1 MHRERGNFMKMNLKR
16 NEKIQPLLGEKKGWN
31 IVVEILLFVVVF
43 FVCTIGQ
50 SLLSAPF
57 QMVMLFKDPGYVSAV
72 QSGDLATITEATA
85 AVVAKESFTVMLLIS
100 EIAIIAI
107 TLGFCVLFE
116 KRNPRKVGFS
126 KGNFLKEYGIGIV
139 AGFLLFSAAVLIAVL
154 TGSVKLSVEG
164 GGIILIFF
172 AIGFMIQGMAEEV
185 LCRGYLMCSV
195 VRRYPLWVGVIANSV
210 VFAALHLLNAGI
222 SVLAFINL
230 ILYGVFASLYFIRR
244 GNIWGI
250 GAFHSVWNFVQ
261 GNFYGIQVSGN
272 GKMTSVLA
280 STFTEG
286 REVINGGTF
295 GLEGGLAVSIVLV
308 IGIVLLYLEPWK
320 KGSAEAVEA

>member
-1 MHRERGNFMKMNLKR
+1 MKMDLKR

-31 IVVEILLFVVVF
+31 ILVEILLFVVVF
-43 FVCTIGQ
+43 VVCTIGQ
-50 SLLSAPF
+50 SIFSAPL
-57 QMVMLFKDPGYVSAV
+57 QMVLLFRDPGYLSAA
-72 QSGDLATITEATA
+72 QSGDLEAITNATM
-85 AVVAKESFTVMLLIS
+85 AVVSQESFTVMLLIS
-100 EIAIIAI
+100 EIVIIAI
-107 TLGFCVLFE
+107 ALGFCVLFE

-139 AGFLLFSAAVLIAVL
+139 AGFLFFSAAVLIAVL

-164 GGIILIFF
+164 GGIILVFF

-195 VRRYPLWVGVIANSV
+195 ARRYPLWVGVIVNSV

-230 ILYGVFASLYFIRR
+230 ILYGIFASLYFIRR

-261 GNFYGIQVSGN
+261 GNFYGIQVSGT
-272 GKMTSVLA
+272 GKMTSVFA

-286 REVINGGTF
+286 REIINGGAF
-295 GLEGGLAVSIVLV
+295 GLEGGLAVSIVLA
-308 IGIVLLYLEPWK
+308 IGIVLLYLEAWK
-320 KGSAEAVEA
+320 KGTAEAVEA